1 MSVIGIDF
9 GNENCY
15 IAVARAGGIETIA
28 NEYSQRSTPTY
39 VAFGEKTRDLGVTA
53 KNKQITNLRNTLFS
67 FKRLIGRKYN
77 DPVIQSELKY
87 VAFHTCELPNGDV
100 GVTVNYL
107 QEQTVFTIPQVMAM
121 MFTKLKEIAES
132 NLQIKVQDCVVS
144 VPIYYTDAERRAI
157 LNSAEIAGLNVLRL
171 MNEPT
176 AVALAYG
183 FYKQDLPEDK
193 PKNVVFVDLGNA
205 ALQAT
210 AVAFTKGKLKVLGS
224 TWSRHLGGR
233 DFDNVLVRHFV
244 EEFNE
249 KYKLDVISNSRAL
262 IRLMQECEK
271 LKKQMSA
278 ISLEMPLNIE
288 CLMNDKDVSGR
299 MKREVFEKL
308 SEHILQVVEFILRK
322 LLHETRLKPE
332 DIDSVQVVGGSSR
345 IPAFKSL
352 IQKVFGKEP
361 STTLNQDEAIA
372 RGCAL
377 QCAML
382 SPTFKVR
389 DFAITDIQPY
399 PLKIVYRVMES
410 EDGSETDIFPALH
423 PVPSSKLLTFFRTEP
438 FTVDFYY
445 ADETLPVGDLKL
457 GSFTVLG
464 VNATPEG
471 ESRKIKVKVRI
482 NIHGVVSL
490 SSAYMVEKV
499 NAVPNEQENSQ
510 TEDST
515 KGSENKPEAMES
527 ENNTPQQPPNGEISP
542 EEMSEEAQSN
552 NINKQEKEK
561 KGSEHK
567 KPKNSVKTTELPIKC
582 EVSSELSK
590 ADLNDFIE
598 KEAKM
603 IMQDK
608 LEKEKADSKNAVEEY
623 VYDFRGKLSAELEKF
638 VTDQERDL
646 LRLILEDT
654 ENWLYDEGEDQQKS
668 VYVQKLDYLK
678 EHGDPILF
686 RYTEWEQRPAALNAL
701 GTSLQLV
708 HKALQSYVAKEE
720 LYAHIDKEDMLKV
733 KNIWEQKDQW
743 HGQYLQPLAKLQP
756 HQDPPVTVATIK
768 KEKEDLESQVWPI
781 LSKPKPKVEPPAD
794 EKNVNGQPQTDSEM
808 QDTSN
813 TSEKV
818 DKPTETSDE
827 KSCNQSH
834 PENMETN

>member
-1 MSVIGIDF
+1 MSVIGIDI

-53 KNKQITNLRNTLFS
+53 KNKQITNLKNTLLS
-67 FKRLIGRKYN
+67 FKRLIGRKFK
-77 DPVIQSELKY
+77 DPVIQSELQY
-87 VAFHTCELPNGDV
+87 VPFATCELPNGDV
-100 GVTVNYL
+100 GVKVNYL

-132 NLQIKVQDCVVS
+132 NLRIKVQDCVVS
-144 VPIYYTDAERRAI
+144 VPVYYTDAERRAI

-205 ALQAT
+205 SLQAT

-224 TWSRHLGGR
+224 TWNRNLGGR

-249 KYKLDVISNSRAL
+249 KYKLDIFSNSRAV
-262 IRLMQECEK
+262 IRLLQECEK

-278 ISLEMPLNIE
+278 NSLEMPLNIE
-288 CLMNDKDVSGR
+288 CFMNDKDVSGR

-308 SEHILQVVEFILRK
+308 SEQLLQLLEYTLVK
-322 LLHETRLKPE
+322 LLHDTRLKPE

-361 STTLNQDEAIA
+361 STTLNQDEAVA

-399 PLKIVYRVMES
+399 PLKIVYRGVKTEEES
-410 EDGSETDIFPALH
+410 EADIFPAFH
-423 PVPSSKLLTFFRTEP
+423 PVPFSRLLTFFRTEP
-438 FTVDFYY
+438 FTVEIHY
-445 ADETLPVGDLKL
+445 ADKTLPVGDLKL
-457 GSFTVLG
+457 GSFTVLNI
-464 VNATPEG
+464 NATPEG
-471 ESRKIKVKVRI
+471 ESIKVKVKVRI

-499 NAVPNEQENSQ
+499 TAVPNEQENSQ
-510 TEDST
+510 VTDDSA
-515 KGSENKPEAMES
+515 KDSVNKPKPEAMES

-542 EEMSEEAQSN
+542 EEMNEETQSN
-552 NINKQEKEK
+552 NINKQ
-561 KGSEHK
+561 
-567 KPKNSVKTTELPIKC
+567 
-582 EVSSELSK
+582 VS
-590 ADLNDFIE
+590 F
-598 KEAKM
+598 
-603 IMQDK
+603 
-608 LEKEKADSKNAVEEY
+608 
-623 VYDFRGKLSAELEKF
+623 
-638 VTDQERDL
+638 
-646 LRLILEDT
+646 
-654 ENWLYDEGEDQQKS
+654 
-668 VYVQKLDYLK
+668 
-678 EHGDPILF
+678 
-686 RYTEWEQRPAALNAL
+686 
-701 GTSLQLV
+701 
-708 HKALQSYVAKEE
+708 
-720 LYAHIDKEDMLKV
+720 
-733 KNIWEQKDQW
+733 
-743 HGQYLQPLAKLQP
+743 
-756 HQDPPVTVATIK
+756 
-768 KEKEDLESQVWPI
+768 
-781 LSKPKPKVEPPAD
+781 
-794 EKNVNGQPQTDSEM
+794 
-808 QDTSN
+808 
-813 TSEKV
+813 
-818 DKPTETSDE
+818 
-827 KSCNQSH
+827 
-834 PENMETN
+834 